1 MAARKGSGLGVS
13 CAKAAV
19 AEMKRQNAAAQARY
33 ILMFHLALIVGGK
46 KRDSIGKS
54 ATAHPAPDG
63 TVRPVPGLRET
74 PRSRVRGRPA
84 FPAVLPAGNE
94 RGRRAHLPK
103 CGRPDNHEA
112 SGSLRENSCRYAGA
126 GRRRRI

>member
-19 AEMKRQNAAAQARY
+19 AEVKRQHAAAQARY
-33 ILMFHLALIVGGK
+33 ILMFHLALIVVGK

-63 TVRPVPGLRET
+63 TVRPAPGQSET
-74 PRSRVRGRPA
+74 PRSRVPGRPA
-84 FPAVLPAGNE
+84 FPAILPADNE
-94 RGRRAHLPK
+94 RGKRARLRR
-103 CGRPDNHEA
+103 CG
-112 SGSLRENSCRYAGA
+112 
-126 GRRRRI
+126 